1 MSLSK
6 YHTLKSFLGK
16 FSLKSR
22 SSPNLLKFG
31 AGLHFYILISNL
43 IFSFS
48 KFLSLIFFGLI
59 WSQNLK
65 FSRLT
70 EIWDK
75 HIFLYACY
83 NVNFYFSKIFAMD
96 IFLGQFDPT
105 IWISLKWLKFCRG
118 VNCCML
124 ITILMF
130 IFSKFLSVIFFWT
143 NLVPNVLQIDWNLIQ
158 EHIPICWFW
167 FWFVTFRSIGYGESF
182 IPKSVVFHI
191 Y

>member
-6 YHTLKSFLGK
+6 YHTIKSFLGK

-75 HIFLYACY
+75 HTFLYACY
-83 NVNFYFSKIFAMD
+83 NVNFYFSKIFATD
-96 IFLGQFDPT
+96 IFLGQFGPT

-130 IFSKFLSVIFFWT
+130 IFSKFLSVIFFWAK
-143 NLVPNVLQIDWNLIQ
+143 LVAKFEVFQIDWNFVQ
-158 EHIPICWFW
+158 GNIPTCRLRFSYSY
-167 FWFVTFRSIGYGESF
+167 FLGKFN
-182 IPKSVVFHI
+182 PKV
-191 Y
+191 